1 MLRRWIG
8 IGAGAL
14 VGLGALAIQV
24 TTLGS
29 WPLQAQTL
37 TPTTGPY
44 AGQQTTSVPGLTEAE
59 IASYR
64 EARGMGL
71 ARPAD
76 INGYPG
82 PLHVLEQA
90 DALGLSDDQRAA
102 VQALYDQMRTEA
114 SGIGEECLA
123 QYGALELAFRV
134 GTFTPEGLSDRTSE
148 IGRIEGMLRATHLK
162 YHLATRAILT
172 PDQVGAYMRLRGYS
186 NGAAPMEHRPG
197 MDHRQHPGACAR
209 SHTVGCALR
218 FRLTVRGLLVGA
230 QHMSPPS

>member
-1 MLRRWIG
+1 VRRRWMG

-29 WPLQAQTL
+29 WPIQAQTL
-37 TPTTGPY
+37 APTPGPY
-44 AGQQTTSVPGLTEAE
+44 AGQEFNSIPGLTEAE

-82 PLHVLEQA
+82 PLHVLELA
-90 DALGLSDDQRAA
+90 DALALTAEQRGA
-102 VQALYDQMRTEA
+102 VQGLYDQMRTEA
-114 SGIGEECLA
+114 SGIGQEFLA
-123 QYGALELAFRV
+123 QYGALELAFRD
-134 GTFTPEGLSDRTSE
+134 GTITPEALIDRTGE
-148 IGRIEGMLRATHLK
+148 IGRIEGMLRATHLR

-172 PDQVGAYMRLRGYS
+172 PDQVGAYMRLRGYA
-186 NGAAPMEHRPG
+186 NEATPMEHLPG
-197 MDHRQHPGACAR
+197 MEHPP
-209 SHTVGCALR
+209 H
-218 FRLTVRGLLVGA
+218 
-230 QHMSPPS
+230 

>member
-1 MLRRWIG
+1 VHRRWIG

-24 TTLGS
+24 TTPGS
-29 WPLQAQTL
+29 WPLRAQAL
-37 TPTTGPY
+37 SPTPGPY
-44 AGQQTTSVPGLTEAE
+44 AGQQHSSIPGLTEAE
-59 IASYR
+59 IASFR

-102 VQALYDQMRTEA
+102 VESLYDQMRTEA
-114 SGIGEECLA
+114 SGIGEEFLA
-123 QYGALELAFRV
+123 QYGALELAFRD
-134 GTFTPEGLSDRTSE
+134 GTITPEVLGDHTGE

-172 PDQVGAYMRLRGYS
+172 PDQVGAYMRLRGYA
-186 NGAAPMEHRPG
+186 NEATPTKHRPG
-197 MDHRQHPGACAR
+197 MDHRQHPGA
-209 SHTVGCALR
+209 S
-218 FRLTVRGLLVGA
+218 
-230 QHMSPPS
+230 QP